1 MLLIIQLPWQQESSL
16 FTVEEN
22 VLCIGLEISV
32 LWKLTGEA
40 VNEDEAVINESKNGH
55 CEGG

>member
-1 MLLIIQLPWQQESSL
+1 MIIQLPWQQESSL